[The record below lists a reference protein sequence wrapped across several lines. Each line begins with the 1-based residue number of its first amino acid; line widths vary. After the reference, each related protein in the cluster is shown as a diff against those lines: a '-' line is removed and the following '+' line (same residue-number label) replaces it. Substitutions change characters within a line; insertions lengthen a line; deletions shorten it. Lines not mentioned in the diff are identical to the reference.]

1 MGRRDDFVPSREGA
15 NFYRGRDDVSTMDAV
30 ATQALKLLILL
41 TVAGVLLTAGLWV
54 YLALGLVLGVA
65 GPVFSC
71 VLLLYVVNDVY
82 TTVAG
87 G

>member
-1 MGRRDDFVPSREGA
+1 
-15 NFYRGRDDVSTMDAV
+15 MDAV
-30 ATQALKLLILL
+30 ATQALKLLVLV
-41 TVAGVLLTAGLWV
+41 TVASVLLTAGLWV